1 MGKQTPRYRHM
12 MYAQQMRHLPPGIN
26 TKEDLARHI
35 EADLRPEQYAIIVH
49 DQEVDEQGQPKE
61 ADIHA
66 MMSFKNPRSL
76 ASVAKKLG
84 DKPQYIQKWD
94 GEANNGYAY
103 LIHAT
108 TKARKGG
115 KHQYDPSDVLAN
127 FDYGA
132 LLTKI
137 ALDVAQVRAERDAK
151 PTALL
156 DALYAGVTTKKEIER
171 QLPGSVYARYHRQ
184 IEDADAKRLQNEAEK
199 WRKEMSEKNA
209 KITVLWIFGAAGTG
223 KTSLAREYAEKK
235 GQPYYITG
243 SSRDIFQSYNG
254 EHTIIM
260 DELRP
265 KVIEYAD
272 LLRITDPHGID
283 TQVMAPARYSDKPLA
298 CELIIITS
306 PYGPHDFYWEMF
318 RSGAV
323 DQDGFDQLQRR
334 IALTILMDSNSI
346 YAINYDAAQKQYLLI
361 PNSTRPNP
369 YSQAARAASAVDPI
383 DIYNSMFIRS

>member
-12 MYAQQMRHLPPGIN
+12 MYTQQMRHLPPGIK
-26 TKEDLARHI
+26 TKEDLARRI
-35 EADLRPEQYAIIVH
+35 EADLGPEQYAIIVH

-137 ALDVAQVRAERDAK
+137 ALDVAQVRAERGANPK
-151 PTALL
+151 VLL
-156 DALYAGVTTKKEIER
+156 DALYAGVTTKEEIER
-171 QLPGSVYARYHRQ
+171 QLSGSVYARYHRQ
-184 IEDADAKRLQNEAEK
+184 IADVNDKRLQNEAEK

-209 KITVLWIFGAAGTG
+209 RISVIWIYGAAGTG
-223 KTSLAREYAEKK
+223 KTSLARECAEKK

-265 KVIEYAD
+265 RVIEYAD

-298 CELIIITS
+298 CDLIIITS
-306 PYGPHDFYWEMF
+306 PYSPSYFHWETF
-318 RSGAV
+318 KDKAV
-323 DQDGFDQLQRR
+323 DLDGFDQLQRR
-334 IALTILMDSNSI
+334 IALTICMDSDSI
-346 YAINYDAAQKQYLLI
+346 YAVKYNATWNQYVVI

-369 YSQAARAASAVDPI
+369 YSQAARASSAVDPI
-383 DIYNSMFIRS
+383 DIYNSMFA